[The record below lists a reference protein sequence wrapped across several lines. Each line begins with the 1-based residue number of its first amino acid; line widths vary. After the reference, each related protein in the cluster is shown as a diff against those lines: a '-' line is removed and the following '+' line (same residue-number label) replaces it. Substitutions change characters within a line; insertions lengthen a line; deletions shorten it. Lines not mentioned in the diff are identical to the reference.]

1 MKLLHTSALDVIQI
15 LGLTARG
22 RHGVYA
28 SERAQG
34 QSFTVDVTMHV
45 DTRAAA
51 ADDDL
56 SLTVDYSQVAED
68 VIDILSGP
76 SVYLIETLAQRV
88 AEAILAYDEV
98 QIVEVKVHKPQAP
111 MQLTFSDV
119 SMTIRRERSEK
130 EALSTPVPPE
140 RGRELDT
147 KKAIVALGGNLS
159 KPWRAMARAVMEI
172 DQRDDMSVTA
182 LSGLF
187 RTAPVLAPDQ
197 ESQPDYYNAVM
208 EIETALEPHSLL
220 RNLQKIEQE
229 YGRERA
235 EKWGARTLDL
245 DIITF
250 EGMRCDD
257 EELTLPHPRAH
268 ERAFVLRPWMQIAPH
283 ATIGKHGRIK
293 VLVEQISDQPVE
305 PVADVWIERA
315 IDGIYPGQSA
325 QAEFE
330 PHDSSSP
337 DASGETKSRTD
348 EPELESAESISG
360 PYPDAHNTPQS
371 HGNAQHG
378 RRVRAQRRV
387 RVIDDLDD
395 AELVHQPSPSA
406 PRAKPRMQPKMKVDL
421 PEGFERGLLPVDE
434 EPTGPIAR
442 TIMRPTVTGA
452 IPIVRRRSK
461 HQRSDT

>member
-51 ADDDL
+51 TDDDL

-88 AEAILAYDEV
+88 AEAILAYDQV

-111 MQLTFSDV
+111 MKLTFSDV

-130 EALSTPVPPE
+130 ETLSTPVPTQRTREPE
-140 RGRELDT
+140 S
-147 KKAIVALGGNLS
+147 KKVIVALGGNLGT
-159 KPWRAMARAVMEI
+159 PWQTMARTIMEI
-172 DQRDDMSVTA
+172 DERTDMSVTA

-187 RTAPVLAPDQ
+187 RTAPILAKEQDP
-197 ESQPDYYNAVM
+197 QPDYYNAVM
-208 EIETALEPHSLL
+208 EIDTALTPRDLL
-220 RNLQKIEQE
+220 RTLQEIEQE
-229 YGRERA
+229 YGRERT
-235 EKWGARTLDL
+235 ERWGARTLDL
-245 DIITF
+245 DIITY
-250 EGMRCDD
+250 EGVRCDD
-257 EELTLPHPRAH
+257 DELTLPHPRAH
-268 ERAFVLRPWMQIAPH
+268 ERAFVLKPWMQIAPQ

-293 VLVEQISDQPVE
+293 VLVEQISNQPVE
-305 PVADVWIERA
+305 SVADVWVEQA
-315 IDGIYPGQSA
+315 VNGIYPGSPTQNDSEPHAFDTTEVHDEANANTELSDSAVSADPASPPKVDAQSA
-325 QAEFE
+325 
-330 PHDSSSP
+330 
-337 DASGETKSRTD
+337 
-348 EPELESAESISG
+348 
-360 PYPDAHNTPQS
+360 S
-371 HGNAQHG
+371 HPSHKT
-378 RRVRAQRRV
+378 RHRRV

-395 AELVHQPSPSA
+395 AELIRAPSPSV
-406 PRAKPRMQPKMKVDL
+406 PRGRRRIKPIMKVDL
-421 PEGFERGLLPVDE
+421 PEGFQRGLLPVDD

-442 TIMRPTVTGA
+442 TVVRPTVTGA
-452 IPIVRRRSK
+452 IPIIRRRSR
-461 HQRSDT
+461 HQRRDT